1 MAQWSARR
9 AHNSQVTSFDS
20 GHSYLFTISLPG
32 TPHPGRGEALPS
44 VVRCRPICSPAGAQQ
59 ACYFSKQHTA
69 VQLGTPRGA
78 QMNLPPHAALPPF
91 VYADSR
97 AVGDC
102 GAEVASAAWP
112 IPVGGVVRFPSQL
125 PSLRWYIV
133 RAEVRWPSGLRR
145 YVQVVVSSG
154 AWVRTPPS
162 PFSFTCVW
170 DWWQGF
176 GSGLCRR
183 STFMHLNAAAM
194 ELEESFLPCKP
205 PPPGFEPGSPG

>member
-162 PFSFTCVW
+162 PLFQVERRVVCSARG
-170 DWWQGF
+170 WQRRGARNRGLTVRILAF
-176 GSGLCRR
+176 QASG
-183 STFMHLNAAAM
+183 
-194 ELEESFLPCKP
+194 
-205 PPPGFEPGSPG
+205 PGSTPGGCMF

>member
-1 MAQWSARR
+1 MLLLETAYCRSIGHPSGCPDESPSARC
-9 AHNSQVTSFDS
+9 AT
-20 GHSYLFTISLPG
+20 
-32 TPHPGRGEALPS
+32 ALLS
-44 VVRCRPICSPAGAQQ
+44 MR
-59 ACYFSKQHTA
+59 TA
-69 VQLGTPRGA
+69 
-78 QMNLPPHAALPPF
+78 
-91 VYADSR
+91 R

-162 PFSFTCVW
+162 PLFQVERRVVCSARG
-170 DWWQGF
+170 WQRRGARNRGLTVRILAF
-176 GSGLCRR
+176 QASG
-183 STFMHLNAAAM
+183 
-194 ELEESFLPCKP
+194 
-205 PPPGFEPGSPG
+205 PGSTPGGCSCFSPRRPHPPFHCCTCNSVPDRTTASVECPPFSYLLGLLAKIKCSICSYQLNI